1 MTHPPQDSA
10 LFHEEQRFR
19 QTWIWPMVLLP
30 TGLIWYF
37 FVAQVILLR
46 PMGQNPA
53 PNWAVWILFSLFG
66 LALPWMMF
74 ALRMSVMVTHEGLY
88 VRYFPFLTTR
98 IPIGQIDHCA
108 PRTYSPIGE
117 YGGWGIRGFG
127 RNRAYNVSGN
137 RGVQLV
143 LVSGRRL
150 LVGSQHPEEL
160 AAALV
165 AAGVRMGE

>member
-1 MTHPPQDSA
+1 MKLPPLDSA

-19 QTWIWPMVLLP
+19 QTWICPLVLLP
-30 TGLIWYF
+30 TGLIWYVF
-37 FVAQVILLR
+37 IGQILLLR

-53 PNWAVWILFSLFG
+53 PDWMVWALFFLFG

-74 ALRMSVMVTHEGLY
+74 ALRMSVTVTHEALY
-88 VRYFPFLTTR
+88 VRYFPFLTSR
-98 IPIGQIDHCA
+98 IPVGVIERCA
-108 PRTYSPIGE
+108 PRTYSPLGE

-127 RNRAYNVSGN
+127 KNRAYNVSGN

-150 LVGSQHPEEL
+150 LIGSRRPEEL
-160 AAALV
+160 AVALR
-165 AAGVRMGE
+165 AAGVRVGE

>member
-1 MTHPPQDSA
+1 MKHPPQDSA

-19 QTWIWPMVLLP
+19 QTWIWPLVLLP
-30 TGLIWYF
+30 VGAIWYLF
-37 FVAQVILLR
+37 IAQIILLR

-53 PNWAVWILFSLFG
+53 PNWMVWVLFMLFG
-66 LALPWMMF
+66 LAFPWMMLT
-74 ALRMSVMVTHEGLY
+74 LRMSVMVTHEALY
-88 VRYFPFLTTR
+88 VRYFPFLNSR
-98 IPIGQIDHCA
+98 IPVGTIERCA

-127 RNRAYNVSGN
+127 PNRAYNVSGN

-150 LVGSQHPEEL
+150 LIGSRRPDDL
-160 AAALV
+160 ARALV
-165 AAGVRMGE
+165 TAGVRMGE